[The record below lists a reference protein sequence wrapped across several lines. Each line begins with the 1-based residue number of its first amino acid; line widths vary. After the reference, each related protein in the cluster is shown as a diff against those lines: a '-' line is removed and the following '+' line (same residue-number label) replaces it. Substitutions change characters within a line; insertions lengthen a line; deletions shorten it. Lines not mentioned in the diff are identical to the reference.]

1 MQDPSF
7 EPPVNPMPKVVVV
20 TFLAMA
26 LVEAVLNL
34 GESGIVGG
42 PQAVGWRLALIRDY
56 GFSDQIADWMVTN
69 NRWPFWE
76 VTRAVTYPFI
86 HLGFTHALFAM
97 VLLLA
102 LGKLVAEAM
111 GPVTFALV
119 FILSGIFGA
128 WLYALL
134 LNDPA
139 WLVGAY
145 PSVYGLIGGY
155 SFVMWRKLAGTG
167 PQQYRAFTLIAFL
180 MGIQLVWG
188 IFFEVGTQWIA
199 ELIGFFTG
207 FGLCFVLA
215 PGEWARI
222 RDRIRRG

>member
-1 MQDPSF
+1 MHDPHF
-7 EPPVNPMPKVVVV
+7 EPPVNPLPPVVVV

-26 LVEAVLNL
+26 LVEAVLTL

-42 PQAVGWRLALIRDY
+42 PQAVGWRLGLIRDY

-76 VTRAVTYPFI
+76 VTRALTYPFI
-86 HLGFTHALFAM
+86 HLGFTHSLFAM

-111 GPVTFALV
+111 GQVTFALV

-155 SFVMWRKLAGTG
+155 SFVMWRKLAVTG
-167 PQQYRAFTLIAFL
+167 QQQYRAFTLIAFL

-207 FGLCFVLA
+207 FGLCFLLA
-215 PGEWARI
+215 PGELARI

>member
-1 MQDPSF
+1 MQDPDF
-7 EPPVNPMPKVVVV
+7 EPPVNPLPPLVIVV
-20 TFLAMA
+20 FLIMA
-26 LVEAVLNL
+26 GVEAVLAL
-34 GESGIVGG
+34 GEGGLVGG
-42 PQAVGWRLALIRDY
+42 PRAVGWRLGLIRDY
-56 GFSDQIADWMVTN
+56 GFSGQIADWMVAN
-69 NRWPFWE
+69 QRWPLWE
-76 VTRAVTYPFI
+76 VARTFTYPFI

-102 LGKLVAEAM
+102 LGKLVAEVM
-111 GPVTFALV
+111 GQLTFALV
-119 FILSGIFGA
+119 FLIAGGLSA
-128 WLYALL
+128 WAYALL

-167 PQQYRAFTLIAFL
+167 TQQYRAFTLIAFL

-199 ELIGFFTG
+199 ELIGFFIG

-222 RDRIRRG
+222 RDRMRQR